1 MLKRK
6 ALHFLFDFQ
15 RFIYLVIQLDLNQLR
30 FKSAQKNYAQ
40 FVIVAIE
47 FQLLNMMQSI
57 VM

>member
-1 MLKRK
+1 MLERK
-6 ALHFLFDFQ
+6 ALHFSF
-15 RFIYLVIQLDLNQLR
+15 RFSNASYLVIQLDLSQLR